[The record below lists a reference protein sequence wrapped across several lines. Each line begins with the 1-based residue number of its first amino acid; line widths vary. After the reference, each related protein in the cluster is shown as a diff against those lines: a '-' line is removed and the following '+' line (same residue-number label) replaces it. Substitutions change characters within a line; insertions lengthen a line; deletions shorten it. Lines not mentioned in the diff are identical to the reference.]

1 MKRSRSLKRRIKN
14 KLVTLWRWL
23 RKNVLNKEMLLSVI
37 IAELIFWS
45 PVIVTGLLAIII
57 DPWWWTACTAI
68 MLFWAGPFTPAVP
81 LQIGLAVLIKKLSSL
96 IKRKIN
102 KNKEGKENGTGRNE
116 SDATD
121 AK

>member
-14 KLVTLWRWL
+14 KLVSLWRWL

-116 SDATD
+116 TDATD